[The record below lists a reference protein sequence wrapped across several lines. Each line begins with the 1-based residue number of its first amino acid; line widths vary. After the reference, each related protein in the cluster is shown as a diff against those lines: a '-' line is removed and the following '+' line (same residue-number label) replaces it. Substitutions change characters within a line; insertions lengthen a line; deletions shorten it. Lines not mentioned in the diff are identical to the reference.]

1 MPQALGNQSLEMT
14 MHEMT
19 PSEMLKD
26 PLIRQMLRA
35 DKISLASFAALLD
48 AAARQH
54 ARPAGDSTFATSK
67 MPDAWSVDVAAY
79 I

>member
-1 MPQALGNQSLEMT
+1 

-19 PSEMLKD
+19 PSEMLRD

-35 DKISLASFAALLD
+35 DKISLTSFAALLD

-54 ARPAGDSTFATSK
+54 ARPTSDSTFATSK
-67 MPDAWSVDVAAY
+67 RPDTWSVDAAAF

>member
-1 MPQALGNQSLEMT
+1 MG
-14 MHEMT
+14 EMT

-26 PLIRQMLRA
+26 PMIRQMLRA
-35 DKISLASFAALLD
+35 DRISLASFAALLD

-54 ARPAGDSTFATSK
+54 THPASDKTFPMSK
-67 MPDAWSVDVAAY
+67 RSESWNVDAAAY

>member
-1 MPQALGNQSLEMT
+1 MR
-14 MHEMT
+14 EMT

-26 PLIRQMLRA
+26 PMIRQMLRA
-35 DKISLASFAALLD
+35 DRITLASFAALLD

-54 ARPAGDSTFATSK
+54 ARPESDKTFAMSK
-67 MPDAWSVDVAAY
+67 RSDSWNVDAAAY

>member
-1 MPQALGNQSLEMT
+1 

-19 PSEMLKD
+19 PSEMLRD
-26 PLIRQMLRA
+26 PMIRQMLRA

-54 ARPAGDSTFATSK
+54 ARPASESTFAVSK
-67 MPDAWSVDVAAY
+67 MPDSWSVYAAAY